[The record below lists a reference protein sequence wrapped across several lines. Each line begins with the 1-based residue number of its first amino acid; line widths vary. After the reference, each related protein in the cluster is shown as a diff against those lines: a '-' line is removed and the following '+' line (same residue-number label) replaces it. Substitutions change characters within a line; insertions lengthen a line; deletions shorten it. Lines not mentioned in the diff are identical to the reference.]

1 VGLIQSPPLERIG
14 ALDLESFYPAKERF
28 ALALK
33 LNNLFA
39 APGFGNWLSGA
50 PLDINEMLYTDSG
63 KPRIA
68 IFSIN
73 HLNDAQR
80 RFFVTLLANQMIS
93 WSAHQIRHQE
103 PPRYVLYGR
112 DIWIFSSCGQSTQ

>member
-1 VGLIQSPPLERIG
+1 M
-14 ALDLESFYPAKERF
+14 
-28 ALALK
+28 
-33 LNNLFA
+33 FA

-80 RFFVTLLANQMIS
+80 MFFVTLLANQHLLD
-93 WSAHQIRHQE
+93 AHQIRHQE
-103 PPRYVLYGR
+103 PRYVFIWTRYL
-112 DIWIFSSCGQSTQ
+112 DIFLLCNNPPSETPLLTLLKQARAFGLGLVLATQNPV